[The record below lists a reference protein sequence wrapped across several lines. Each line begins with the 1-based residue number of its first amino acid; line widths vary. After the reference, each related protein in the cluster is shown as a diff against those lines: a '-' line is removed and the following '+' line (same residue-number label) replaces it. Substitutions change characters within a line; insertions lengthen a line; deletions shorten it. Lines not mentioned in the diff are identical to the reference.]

1 MIHTTLKKNMKGKIV
16 RSCEAEIRGER
27 RQGEERGE
35 GRGARK
41 RQAALLT
48 TGRLGWHGAGRGA
61 WLTDSS
67 AAGRKGIRLLRPP
80 PPRLHRFLLFPTLS
94 LISTFSPFSFCFSL
108 AFNYTLLM
116 SMCLLQTFDIRKKSD
131 QQLHFRLFCA
141 KILV

>member
-27 RQGEERGE
+27 RRGEERGE
-35 GRGARK
+35 GRGVRK

-116 SMCLLQTFDIRKKSD
+116 SMCLLQTFDIKRKVINNYISAYFV
-131 QQLHFRLFCA
+131 QRF
-141 KILV
+141 